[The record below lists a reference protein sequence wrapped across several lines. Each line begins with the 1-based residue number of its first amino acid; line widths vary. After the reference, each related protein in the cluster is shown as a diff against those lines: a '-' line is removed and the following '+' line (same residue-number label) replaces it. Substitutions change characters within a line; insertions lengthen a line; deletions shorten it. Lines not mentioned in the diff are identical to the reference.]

1 MISHKHSINANMKP
15 YKICGNSANAYV
27 PIQPILVKYK
37 IQCVSWKVWK
47 KGDDFNNELYL
58 PNTVLPRAYKI
69 YVEIQPTFIKI

>member
-15 YKICGNSANAYV
+15 YKI
-27 PIQPILVKYK
+27 YK

-58 PNTVLPRAYKI
+58 PNTVLPKAYKI
-69 YVEIQPTFIKI
+69 YVEIQPTVIKILDTHDEIQKFSQPS